1 MSSAR
6 PTPQSRPPPSA
17 PPNSPHTEE
26 RQGYR
31 RGRAIRSCLECRRR
45 KMRCNR
51 SRPCQNCNRF
61 CRECVYLPFPE
72 WPSGAPANA
81 NEEGKTQSADQAGG
95 RAHPSFDF
103 KHHTG
108 PGQDSPLPYH
118 SHGGDSY
125 TAAKYEGT
133 YDNDADD
140 ESLDFVLQ
148 VGRLS
153 AITEKVGRFWKP
165 LVTDQVSILHTFRST
180 LLLSCHAW
188 AERFFISALMSIH
201 SDRCITISDRL
212 YSWPTQSPNH
222 LWYTSISAINPQRD
236 SFHSCS
242 GQTTSTSRASA
253 WRLGDDYTVFSPSA
267 RTSASSSR

>member
-1 MSSAR
+1 MSSAKPAPR
-6 PTPQSRPPPSA
+6 SRPPPSA

-81 NEEGKTQSADQAGG
+81 NDESKTQSTDQAGG
-95 RAHPSFDF
+95 RAHPSFAF
-103 KHHTG
+103 NHHSG
-108 PGQDSPLPYH
+108 LGQNSPLPYH
-118 SHGGDSY
+118 SHHNDSD
-125 TAAKYEGT
+125 TPAKYEGT

-153 AITEKVGRFWKP
+153 AVTEKVGRFWKP
-165 LVTDQVSILHTFRST
+165 LVTDQVSVLHTFFRSN
-180 LLLSCHAW
+180 LLHLCHAW
-188 AERFFISALMSIH
+188 PESFFTSALTLID
-201 SDRCITISDRL
+201 SDRWITISDRL
-212 YSWPTQSPNH
+212 C
-222 LWYTSISAINPQRD
+222 R
-236 SFHSCS
+236 
-242 GQTTSTSRASA
+242 
-253 WRLGDDYTVFSPSA
+253 
-267 RTSASSSR
+267 

>member
-1 MSSAR
+1 MSSAQ
-6 PTPQSRPPPSA
+6 PTPRSRPPLSA

-81 NEEGKTQSADQAGG
+81 NEEAKTQSTDPAGG
-95 RAHPSFDF
+95 RAHPSFAF
-103 KHHTG
+103 NHHTSL
-108 PGQDSPLPYH
+108 GQGSPLPHHTH
-118 SHGGDSY
+118 STDSD

-140 ESLDFVLQ
+140 DSLDLVLQ

-165 LVTDQVSILHTFRST
+165 LVCDQVSISYIFPGPISFI
-180 LLLSCHAW
+180 HAMHGRREICSIRH
-188 AERFFISALMSIH
+188 ERE
-201 SDRCITISDRL
+201 R
-212 YSWPTQSPNH
+212 
-222 LWYTSISAINPQRD
+222 
-236 SFHSCS
+236 
-242 GQTTSTSRASA
+242 
-253 WRLGDDYTVFSPSA
+253 
-267 RTSASSSR
+267 